1 MLNRFKK
8 CLSLED
14 KYIHI
19 ENDASYYVERLLD
32 GKVLN
37 LYFEWSNGATD
48 WKNNFDFPA
57 KPYRDMKNMWFCHRG
72 FLRVWKSIEPNITA
86 DIMDPNVTE
95 INITGY
101 SHGGAIAQLCYEFV
115 RFHRPEILVTGVGFG
130 APRVLWGFARKAVR
144 DRFRGFMVVRNG
156 KDIVTHMPPFF
167 LGFRHMGDIYEISSE
182 SKGAIDDHRPENYL
196 HELSYV
202 FYISDA
208 DEAIA
213 NFMEEQK

>member
-37 LYFEWSNGATD
+37 IYFEWSNGVTD

-72 FLRVWKSIEPNITA
+72 FLRVWKSIEPKITA

-144 DRFRGFMVVRNG
+144 ERFRGFMVVRNS
-156 KDIVTHMPPFF
+156 KDIVTHLPPVVF
-167 LGFRHMGDIYEISSE
+167 GFWHVSDVYEFGEKSD
-182 SKGAIDDHRPENYL
+182 GLVDDHRPENYL
-196 HELSYV
+196 RGLAEV

-213 NFMEEQK
+213 EFMEDR